1 MCRGQNTEGE
11 VVNYNFYIKVE
22 KNAKTKHPNCIIQ
35 LYIRDKRGTIYF
47 NTGEKIEERYW
58 DKNKQVVKKSYPG
71 STELNSY
78 LRSYKEDIE
87 RKIRTIQTEKPSI
100 SLAEL
105 KKILKTPVKE
115 AEIVKVKFL
124 DLFQKFI
131 EGRRTTLSHA
141 TYKKYKTLFNHLKQF
156 QKKSK
161 LKLDVETINVDVLDQ
176 LQNYFLKQGHNN
188 NTTFKHIQNLR
199 TFLNWALERDLTDN
213 IKYQKFNPI
222 KRANP
227 ESIALTKEEL
237 KLITD
242 CKDLTPSLEKT
253 KDLFLFMVYTG
264 QRYSDAVQFNKDDV
278 KNDVWYFRQKKTT
291 KVMKIPLSRPALA
304 ILEKYNYQ
312 LPVMSNQKM
321 NANLKFLG
329 EKAGLNEIVSQ
340 VKYNGANQTVERYPK
355 YKLLTSHV
363 ARRTFVSLAAYGG
376 ISQQVIKSFTG
387 HSTDRMVSQYFIENP
402 MQAIDSINNIF
413 EN

>member
-22 KNAKTKHPNCIIQ
+22 KKAKTKHPKCIIQ
-35 LYIRDKRGTIYF
+35 LYIRDKRGTIYY
-47 NTGEKIEERYW
+47 NTGEKIEEKYW
-58 DKNKQVVKKSYPG
+58 DKKKQIVKKSYTG
-71 STELNSY
+71 STELNAF
-78 LRSYKEDIE
+78 LRSFKEDIE
-87 RKIRTIQTEKPSI
+87 NKIRTIQTEKPSI
-100 SLAEL
+100 SLTEL
-105 KKILKTPVKE
+105 KKLLKTPVKE
-115 AEIVKVKFL
+115 AERVKFMN
-124 DLFQKFI
+124 LFQKFI

-141 TYKKYKTLFNHLKQF
+141 TYKKYKTLFNHLKEF

-161 LKLDVETINVDVLDQ
+161 IKLDVETIDVDVLDQ
-176 LQNYFLKQGHNN
+176 LQNYFLKKGHNN

-222 KRANP
+222 KRSNP

-237 KLITD
+237 KLLVD
-242 CKDLTPSLEKT
+242 CTDLTQKLERT

-291 KVMKIPLSRPALA
+291 KVMKIPLSRPAIL
-304 ILEKYNYQ
+304 ILEKYDYN

-321 NANLKFLG
+321 NSNLKYLG
-329 EKAGLNEIVSQ
+329 EKAGIDEIVAQ
-340 VKYNGANQTVERYPK
+340 VKYNGSKQTIERYPK
-355 YKLLTSHV
+355 YQLLTSHV

-402 MQAIDSINNIF
+402 VQAIDSINNVF